1 MIKKAQ
7 QMIVFNALTKQQS
20 FTKAAQLLDISR
32 TQVSKQIQQLEERLG
47 VQLVQRTTRSFA
59 LTEEGQRFAVH
70 CENIASEINDA
81 ESELLEVSD
90 TMQGLLRVG
99 IAQSFARHHI
109 APFISEF
116 HEKYPQ
122 LDLELSLF
130 DHRVDLI
137 AEQLDLWIGMTDSPP
152 EGFVARHLADCHFV
166 LAASPDYL
174 ARNGVPYTPEDL
186 SDHNCITYYS
196 RERKDNVWS
205 FTKATTD
212 DQENTNV
219 QLKVKGNF
227 RVDSADAILDATLT
241 GNGVGYLATYLLE
254 KEFSEGKLV
263 RLLPDWTLTQHM
275 PLYAVYPR
283 YKFLPKKVHAFIE
296 FVRHHIGEPVYWD
309 NVLR

>member
-7 QMIVFNALTKQQS
+7 QMIVFNALTKQKS

-47 VQLVQRTTRSFA
+47 VQLVQRTTRSFS
-59 LTEEGQRFAVH
+59 LTEEGQRFAAH
-70 CENIASEINDA
+70 CAKMVDEINEA
-81 ESELLEVSD
+81 ESELFD
-90 TMQGLLRVG
+90 ATDNMQGLLRVG

-109 APFISEF
+109 APYISEF
-116 HEKYPQ
+116 HQRYPQ

-130 DHRVDLI
+130 DHRIDMI

-152 EGFVARHLADCHFV
+152 DGFVARHLADCEFV
-166 LAASPDYL
+166 LVASPDYL
-174 ARNGVPYTPEDL
+174 ARHGVPYEPQDL
-186 SDHNCITYYS
+186 GQHNCITYHS

-205 FTKATTD
+205 FQKE
-212 DQENTNV
+212 DQDLH
-219 QLKVKGNF
+219 LKVKGNF

-241 GNGVGYLATYLLE
+241 GNGIGYLATYLIN

-263 RLLPDWTLTQHM
+263 RLLPDWKLTQHM

-283 YKFLPKKVHAFIE
+283 YKFLPQKVNAFIE
-296 FVRHHIGEPVYWD
+296 FVRQHVKFSSC
-309 NVLR
+309 